1 MNGNSS
7 LGRDRLRRIKYHIFP
22 RLPPSLNMFIFYVCR
37 KYFYWPCE
45 TDHLSRYKVSNVKPL
60 CHKERFI
67 INFEAAACNFE
78 FVLQCNF
85 LWIYRIIQQ
94 YYIIIYYR
102 VIQQYWIIIYKVY
115 IQQYCIIIYRFIQQ
129 HCFIIYRVIQQYCI
143 ILNRVLR

>member
-1 MNGNSS
+1 MQSAI
-7 LGRDRLRRIKYHIFP
+7 LRRSTGCNNTNLMWF
-22 RLPPSLNMFIFYVCR
+22 NMLIFYVCR
-37 KYFYWPCE
+37 KYFIGLARRTICQ
-45 TDHLSRYKVSNVKPL
+45 DSRYKVSNVKPL

-129 HCFIIYRVIQQYCI
+129 HCFIIYRIIQEYGI
-143 ILNRVLR
+143 ILNRVVQ